1 MRTALI
7 DLVFRKATTLSNK
20 SHLRYPDGS
29 IINLMSTDIS
39 RIDSAMMPFSILFS
53 APIFILI
60 IMGILVYMMGP
71 AALLGAV
78 LLMLLNPIQA
88 WGTARLGPVR
98 KKASQF
104 TDSRIK
110 LSSEILQGVKVI
122 KFFTWENK

>member
-1 MRTALI
+1 
-7 DLVFRKATTLSNK
+7 
-20 SHLRYPDGS
+20 
-29 IINLMSTDIS
+29 MSTDIS

-53 APIFILI
+53 APIFILT
-60 IMGILVYMMGP
+60 IMGIMVYMMGP
-71 AALLGAV
+71 AALLGTV
-78 LLMLLNPIQA
+78 LLMLLSPIQA
-88 WGTARLGPVR
+88 WGTSRLGPVR